1 MNKQIAIITYQNGKN
16 YGAFLQVY
24 ALQKILERETNFK
37 VKIINYKSQ
46 KFILKELRQCISKN
60 LKKTVLNLLSLCSYF
75 VYRKKLNLEKFTINK
90 KKAITQKYEF
100 IVYGSDEI
108 WNFNNKAVGFDDF
121 YFGKYHNL
129 KKYAFSASFGTVN
142 KNQKELKK
150 ILSYLKKFKKISIR
164 DLNSSKVLTHL
175 NIAHQITL
183 DPVLLYDFTEE
194 LKNVKNIYQKNR
206 YILIYGAVYDKK
218 IIENIKLLKI
228 KKNLKIIS
236 LGYYN
241 NWADK
246 NIIYSLNPFLFLK
259 IFKEAESIVTSMFH
273 GTVLS
278 LKFNKKFF
286 LLKDDYRVNK
296 LSDLKKKFHF
306 QSININ
312 GNKDLYIDFKKKIN
326 EPYSIKKKKFLTNN
340 INKSINFINRSFK

>member
-1 MNKQIAIITYQNGKN
+1 MNKQIAIITYQNVKN

-24 ALQKILERETNFK
+24 ALQKILERETSFK

-46 KFILKELRQCISKN
+46 KFILNELRQCISKN
-60 LKKTVLNLLSLCSYF
+60 LKKTVLNLLCLCSYF
-75 VYRKKLNLEKFTINK
+75 VYRKKLNLDKFTINK

-108 WNFNNKAVGFDDF
+108 WNFNNEAIGFDDF

-142 KNQKELKK
+142 KNQKKLKK
-150 ILSYLKKFKKISIR
+150 ILSYLKKFEKISVR
-164 DLNSSKVLTHL
+164 DTNSSKILNHL
-175 NIAHQITL
+175 NIAHRITL
-183 DPVLLYDFTEE
+183 DPVLLYDFTKE
-194 LKNVKNIYQKNR
+194 LKNIKNIYQKNR
-206 YILIYGAVYDKK
+206 YILIYGEVYDKK
-218 IIENIKLLKI
+218 IIENIKLFKI
-228 KKNLKIIS
+228 EKNLEIIS

-246 NIIYSLNPFLFLK
+246 NIVYSLNPFLFLK

-286 LLKDDYRVNK
+286 LLKNDYRVNK
-296 LSDLKKKFHF
+296 LSDLKKKFNF

-312 GNKDLYIDFKKKIN
+312 RNKDLYIDFKKKIN
-326 EPYSIKKKKFLTNN
+326 KQYSIKKKKILINN
-340 INKSINFINRSFK
+340 INKSIDFIAGNF

>member
-1 MNKQIAIITYQNGKN
+1 MNKQIAIITYQNVKN

-24 ALQKILERETNFK
+24 ALQKILERETSFK

-75 VYRKKLNLEKFTINK
+75 VYRNKLNLDKFTINK

-108 WNFNNKAVGFDDF
+108 WNFNNEAIGFDDF

-150 ILSYLKKFKKISIR
+150 ILSYLKKFEKISVR
-164 DLNSSKVLTHL
+164 DINSSKILNHL
-175 NIAHQITL
+175 NIDHQITL
-183 DPVLLYDFTEE
+183 DPVLLYDFSEE
-194 LKNVKNIYQKNR
+194 LKNITNIYKKNR
-206 YILIYGAVYDKK
+206 YILIYGEVYDKK
-218 IIENIKLLKI
+218 IIKNIKLLKI
-228 KKNLKIIS
+228 EKNLEIIS

-241 NWADK
+241 YWADK

-278 LKFNKKFF
+278 IKFNKKFF
-286 LLKDDYRVNK
+286 LLENEYRVNK
-296 LSDLKKKFHF
+296 LSDLKKKFNF

-312 GNKDLYIDFKKKIN
+312 KNKDLYIDFRKKIN
-326 EPYSIKKKKFLTNN
+326 KQYSIKKKKILINN
-340 INKSINFINRSFK
+340 INESIDFIARNF